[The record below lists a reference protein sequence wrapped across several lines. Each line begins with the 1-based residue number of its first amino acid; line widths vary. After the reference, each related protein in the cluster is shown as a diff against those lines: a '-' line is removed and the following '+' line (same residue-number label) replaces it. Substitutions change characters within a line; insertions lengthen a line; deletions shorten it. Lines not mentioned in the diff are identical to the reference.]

1 MINKTKMLQPLAR
14 LCYLKNLDTLGS
26 AVVSSG
32 ASGAMVP
39 PLFCDF
45 TMELTENCFLE
56 NSVFSNGTTGF
67 GNLTT
72 TLISMISL
80 FKAFFEWKIETKI

>member
-1 MINKTKMLQPLAR
+1 MINKAKMLQPLAR

-26 AVVSSG
+26 AVLSSG

-45 TMELTENCFLE
+45 TMELTENCILE

-72 TLISMISL
+72 TLLGI
-80 FKAFFEWKIETKI
+80 FKKWKIKVL